1 MPEVHKI
8 KLTMWSLESAGVLR
22 DGTMDLFTVFSHSGQ
37 RQYHVPDL
45 IGLGCQ
51 EKLHIGIILGSP
63 VYCQD
68 V

>member
-1 MPEVHKI
+1 M
-8 KLTMWSLESAGVLR
+8 LR